1 MKNILTITKKEFLS
15 YFNSPIA
22 YITAIIFLSIT
33 SFLFFQDFFLMNQA
47 EMRGYFNLLPLI
59 FLLLAPAL
67 TMRSWAEEKRSGTL
81 ETLLTLPISDQEVVL
96 AKFFSCFLFLAFCL
110 ALTLFIPYSISRLG
124 PLDIGAV
131 IGGYLGALLLGS
143 SYLALGLFVSSLAK
157 NQIVAFLVTLTFG
170 FLFFILGSD
179 VILHQTAEPLSSLL
193 RFLSLGNHFSS
204 ISRGILDARDL
215 FFYLSFIFFFLY
227 LNAKA
232 LESRHWR

>member
-47 EMRGYFNLLPLI
+47 EMRSYFNLIPII

-81 ETLLTLPISDQEVVL
+81 ETLLTLPISDREVVL

-110 ALTLFIPYSISRLG
+110 VLTLFIPYSISRLG

-131 IGGYLGALLLGS
+131 IGGYLGALLLGA
-143 SYLALGLFVSSLAK
+143 SYLALGLFISSLTQ
-157 NQIVAFLVTLTFG
+157 NQIVAFLVTLTLG

-179 VILHQTAEPLSSLL
+179 FVLHQTAEPLSSLF
-193 RFLSLGNHFSS
+193 RFLSLGSHFSS
-204 ISRGILDARDL
+204 ISRGILDTRDL
-215 FFYLSFIFFFLY
+215 FFYLAFIFFFLY